1 MKSIQLTIL
10 LTISFL
16 LIAFPVFGENPFP
29 LDTPAINFQ
38 GRVEVDETGFDGSGD
53 FAFTI
58 SWNGGSWDGSCTTT
72 VNQGVFNVILGVDT
86 AALPADVFNHPGPYT
101 LSVSFESAGLSPDQ
115 SIVAVPLAINSDF
128 LDGLD
133 SPNSAFVGVTD
144 VQTLYN
150 KILGTDTTTSYFIV
164 APSAAAAPGDTA
176 GAFWYDLAEN
186 MMKYYNGADWV
197 ELTNSAAASTYWS
210 RADTNLSPA
219 TAGDDVSLGN
229 GEILFF
235 TDDGSA
241 TNPNISIGNESNT
254 GIYQQAGNAGEITF
268 TSLGTRKFAFR
279 NSNVFWIQET
289 AADPGSGAD
298 AGALYFNSTVKGF
311 KYHDG
316 STWKDIASGTG
327 SIEAP
332 TEVYDTVFA
341 TDGSTWWPNNEL
353 RIDPDS
359 WVGTKNDFKIGYGE
373 YGKKLYWN
381 NNSTTYISGP
391 AEHTLQLVTNGTER
405 MRIISTANSAA
416 TPLISLN
423 ADVDTGFFKPAA
435 DNIAISTGGV
445 EALRINSNQLVGI
458 GTAGPPDTRVHI
470 VESAR
475 NALKV
480 VQGGAFNGIFVDQ
493 NGADEAIRIDQD
505 GVTTDSD
512 PTDGEGGA
520 LHIGNTGNTG
530 GGLTVY
536 SNTTIAQQRPLVEF
550 RGLGTGF
557 DQPVLKLQGQTANSS
572 PLYLVPQN
580 SGGSTGQEGEIYMDT
595 DHLLY
600 YHNGTTWIAL
610 TCDSSGELPAST
622 ESHILRG
629 NAASGWDDTDD
640 ITADG
645 AGNVTVKTS
654 LSVSDNNIT
663 NVGDIAL
670 DSISGESTNA
680 IQIGDGDD
688 TITINDDWTAAAQT
702 CADLGIVTTV
712 DITDGTANFTN
723 LTSAS
728 IADTALTATRLVYVG
743 AGKVLADDEDM
754 VFDGDTLTL
763 KQFTTSAN
771 GDKNINAIRDQD
783 DMAADS
789 DTALATQK
797 SIKAYVDNQVTGSG
811 FAYGTGDATQVAY
824 WVNETTIDSDAGM
837 TYSAA
842 GDQLTVTNGTFTVLT
857 ATTSIADTSLDAGRV
872 VYTGTGGVLSEDDE
886 FLYSATDD
894 KVTLNSGASTGDAM
908 VITTNSLTTGH
919 ALEVT
924 SSGVGGNTDA
934 LVYIERTGA
943 GQALQ
948 IKTNNPTATGVWV
961 EADDIVGGRVMT
973 VKANDADM
981 TGSGYVLYAIQDNT
995 SAHGHALVA
1004 QQDGDGNALRAI
1016 VSTDATAGANAGF
1029 FNQGVN
1035 SDSVIAQTTGG
1046 ALHVDNTENI
1056 YGALTVYS
1064 NKNADQA
1071 APLAT
1076 IKTNDAA
1083 FDQAL
1088 FAIDPVVGG
1097 NGPHMYLKPIN
1108 GPTPQALAA
1117 GMLYASS
1124 TTESLM
1130 YYNGT
1135 AWISLTGAGGAGLPS
1150 GTANYMMRYDDT
1162 NGWEETANLTITDG
1176 GVLVFNNGAGAD
1188 NDAQFKSENNANL
1201 LYLDSDRDAIGIG
1214 TTPGTSY
1221 MVTIQQS
1228 QAAEGGLLITQNQ
1241 VGNALNIVHD
1251 AAANEEAVYI
1261 ANADANEALFIAQA
1275 GITDSADP
1283 SASSGGAIHVYN
1295 SNASA
1300 GAAITAY
1307 ADSDTP
1313 ATPLVWFQVGSS
1325 FGDKPV
1331 LQLTG
1336 RTDHASPLYL
1346 EAQNNGGAGN
1356 IAGEI
1361 FMDTDGYLKYNNG
1374 SHWVALT
1381 GIDAGGQLPAF
1392 GTANNMLRDSGA
1404 GWVSSGGITE
1414 DGSGNV
1420 VVGLSLSV
1428 SDGNITNVGDIALY
1442 SISGAANAIAI
1453 GDGDDTVTINPTAG
1467 TSFSDKNITNVGDI
1481 ALDSIS
1487 GESTNAIQIG
1497 DGDDTIT
1504 INDDW
1509 TAAAQ
1514 TCADLGIVTTV
1525 DITDGTANFTNLT
1538 SASIADTALADGR
1551 MVFVGTGKVLADD
1564 EDMTFDGDT
1573 LTIKQFTTSVNGE
1586 KTINAIRNQNDM
1598 AADSDTALA
1607 TQQSIKAYVDNQ
1619 VTGSGFAYGTG
1630 DATEVA
1636 YWVNETTI
1644 DSDAG
1649 MTYSAAGDQLT
1660 VTNGTFTVLT
1670 ATTSIAD
1677 TSLDA
1682 GGIVYTGT
1690 GGVLSEDDQF
1700 LYDATNDKVTLNSGA
1715 TTTDAMEITA
1725 DALTSGHALEV
1736 TSSSAGAT
1744 NQSMVYIERSDVG
1757 RALEVRSD
1765 NPTAS
1770 GVWIESD
1777 TITSGVVMTVKANSG
1792 DFTTGQVL
1800 AVIQEDTGGSGP
1812 ALFVQQ
1818 NGGGKALAATVS
1830 SGAAA
1835 GGHAGFFT
1843 QGANSDSTI
1852 EATAGGALHVNNT
1865 GNVYGG
1871 ITLFSGQVALQA
1883 APLMT
1888 IKTTQTTFDWPILA
1902 LDQSELNT
1910 NTPHLYLKP
1919 INLGT
1924 PENLV
1929 QGLLY
1934 ADATTNSLM
1943 YYNGTAWISLTGSA
1957 GGTGEFAT
1965 VALDNLD
1972 SVAINA
1978 DLLPDGDNTRNL
1990 GSAAANWANFYADT
2004 SYLATVDI
2012 NAGNIDNT
2020 KIGVT
2025 TPSYGEF
2032 TEVNAGFVRLGS
2044 SVTAVS
2050 PDLSWDGDKNT
2061 GLYWIGSDTIG
2072 FATGGTLEAT
2082 LTSGG
2087 RWRMRA
2093 SGTEALPVLT
2103 IGGGAHDTGIYRSGD
2118 NLNFSNAAS
2127 RGFTMRSDKVFDLV
2141 GDVADP
2147 ADTEGGIFYN
2157 TTTKSLKYNDGSN
2170 WITLTGADPANVSG
2184 AGDDTYVTYWTGV
2197 DTISGEDTFTYDA
2210 DGHRL
2215 TAANATFTGLTAAN
2229 ATFTGLTAALA
2240 DINGG
2245 TIDGTT
2251 IGQDSAS
2258 LGKFTALTATGDV
2271 NFDGGT
2277 FTFNESLADLDA
2289 QFFGD
2294 EDPNLLFL
2302 SAGPNR
2308 VGIGLESTAYKLSVA
2323 NIDADTNTD
2332 GVLSLKQYSANTGA
2346 VLFIEHDGVGGDCI
2360 NIVNNGTSGTGTNHS
2375 ININH
2380 ADTATDEAVIITNE
2394 EDSEAIYVD
2403 QNGATNTILD
2413 ENDGGAIHVGNTG
2426 NTGSAISAYSE
2437 LGATA
2442 DAPLVWFALDG
2453 NGVDQPVVRIDTEN
2467 GDAPHLFLN
2476 PIVTEPASFT
2486 QPGSIYAD
2494 TDGSLYYRGN
2504 AAWLQC
2510 NNSGDFAELM
2520 ESVRYHS
2527 EYEPGEVIIQSSIP
2541 LAVDSSG
2548 KPYESSIAGVVSDRS
2563 HSLDYSMP
2571 ENDYRIVVGFIGLVG
2586 CKVTNEGGPIMPG
2599 DKLVT
2604 SSTPGYAM
2612 KADLNK
2618 LRGWQIVGTARE
2630 PFDGEEGMIE
2640 IMVGK

>member
-842 GDQLTVTNGTFTVLT
+842 GDQLTVV
-857 ATTSIADTSLDAGRV
+857 
-872 VYTGTGGVLSEDDE
+872 
-886 FLYSATDD
+886 
-894 KVTLNSGASTGDAM
+894 
-908 VITTNSLTTGH
+908 
-919 ALEVT
+919 
-924 SSGVGGNTDA
+924 
-934 LVYIERTGA
+934 
-943 GQALQ
+943 
-948 IKTNNPTATGVWV
+948 
-961 EADDIVGGRVMT
+961 
-973 VKANDADM
+973 
-981 TGSGYVLYAIQDNT
+981 
-995 SAHGHALVA
+995 
-1004 QQDGDGNALRAI
+1004 
-1016 VSTDATAGANAGF
+1016 
-1029 FNQGVN
+1029 
-1035 SDSVIAQTTGG
+1035 
-1046 ALHVDNTENI
+1046 
-1056 YGALTVYS
+1056 
-1064 NKNADQA
+1064 
-1071 APLAT
+1071 
-1076 IKTNDAA
+1076 
-1083 FDQAL
+1083 
-1088 FAIDPVVGG
+1088 
-1097 NGPHMYLKPIN
+1097 
-1108 GPTPQALAA
+1108 
-1117 GMLYASS
+1117 
-1124 TTESLM
+1124 
-1130 YYNGT
+1130 
-1135 AWISLTGAGGAGLPS
+1135 
-1150 GTANYMMRYDDT
+1150 
-1162 NGWEETANLTITDG
+1162 
-1176 GVLVFNNGAGAD
+1176 
-1188 NDAQFKSENNANL
+1188 
-1201 LYLDSDRDAIGIG
+1201 
-1214 TTPGTSY
+1214 
-1221 MVTIQQS
+1221 
-1228 QAAEGGLLITQNQ
+1228 
-1241 VGNALNIVHD
+1241 
-1251 AAANEEAVYI
+1251 
-1261 ANADANEALFIAQA
+1261 
-1275 GITDSADP
+1275 
-1283 SASSGGAIHVYN
+1283 
-1295 SNASA
+1295 
-1300 GAAITAY
+1300 
-1307 ADSDTP
+1307 
-1313 ATPLVWFQVGSS
+1313 
-1325 FGDKPV
+1325 
-1331 LQLTG
+1331 
-1336 RTDHASPLYL
+1336 
-1346 EAQNNGGAGN
+1346 
-1356 IAGEI
+1356 
-1361 FMDTDGYLKYNNG
+1361 
-1374 SHWVALT
+1374 
-1381 GIDAGGQLPAF
+1381 
-1392 GTANNMLRDSGA
+1392 
-1404 GWVSSGGITE
+1404 
-1414 DGSGNV
+1414 
-1420 VVGLSLSV
+1420 
-1428 SDGNITNVGDIALY
+1428 
-1442 SISGAANAIAI
+1442 
-1453 GDGDDTVTINPTAG
+1453 
-1467 TSFSDKNITNVGDI
+1467 
-1481 ALDSIS
+1481 
-1487 GESTNAIQIG
+1487 
-1497 DGDDTIT
+1497 
-1504 INDDW
+1504 
-1509 TAAAQ
+1509 
-1514 TCADLGIVTTV
+1514 
-1525 DITDGTANFTNLT
+1525 
-1538 SASIADTALADGR
+1538 
-1551 MVFVGTGKVLADD
+1551 
-1564 EDMTFDGDT
+1564 
-1573 LTIKQFTTSVNGE
+1573 
-1586 KTINAIRNQNDM
+1586 
-1598 AADSDTALA
+1598 
-1607 TQQSIKAYVDNQ
+1607 
-1619 VTGSGFAYGTG
+1619 
-1630 DATEVA
+1630 
-1636 YWVNETTI
+1636 
-1644 DSDAG
+1644 
-1649 MTYSAAGDQLT
+1649 
-1660 VTNGTFTVLT
+1660 NGTFTVLT